1 MKFFKKLFP
10 TILIALS
17 VIITGYILGSS
28 YLSRAKSEPSVTVKG
43 LGQQSFDSDLI
54 VWRASFSRSAVDL
67 KQAYK
72 DLNSDILTVKKFL
85 SSQGIK
91 DAEVVFDAAD
101 ISKNYDNQYDENGNF
116 TERLFRAYDLSQS
129 FEVQSKSVDLVEK
142 TSREVQSS
150 LMQVSN

>member
-28 YLSRAKSEPSVTVKG
+28 YLSRGKSEPSVTVKG